1 MPELPEVETTLRAIE
16 KFQSLKIHEVKI
28 YNRNLRWKISKDF
41 ESLTIGQTVES
52 LKRRAKYLIFHL
64 SNGQNIILHLGMSG
78 SLRIAKN
85 NENFFIK
92 HDHVELIFDDERII
106 YNDPRRFGSMHVTS
120 NYKKH
125 KLIKNLG
132 PEPLSKNFNAESFYA
147 ACITSKTN
155 IKSFLMNQKN
165 VVGIGN
171 IYASESLFLS
181 SISPL
186 RDAKDLDLNE
196 CKKLVASGKKILKKA
211 INVGGTTLKDFYSA
225 DGSPGYFKFE
235 LNVYGRENES
245 CNNCCENISKIV
257 INQRATFFCK
267 SCQN

>member
-1 MPELPEVETTLRAIE
+1 
-16 KFQSLKIHEVKI
+16 
-28 YNRNLRWKISKDF
+28 
-41 ESLTIGQTVES
+41 
-52 LKRRAKYLIFHL
+52 
-64 SNGQNIILHLGMSG
+64 
-78 SLRIAKN
+78 
-85 NENFFIK
+85 
-92 HDHVELIFDDERII
+92 
-106 YNDPRRFGSMHVTS
+106 
-120 NYKKH
+120 
-125 KLIKNLG
+125 
-132 PEPLSKNFNAESFYA
+132 
-147 ACITSKTN
+147 
-155 IKSFLMNQKN
+155 
-165 VVGIGN
+165 VGIGN

-245 CNNCCENISKIV
+245 CNNCCENISKTV